1 MTEYLRKTRN
11 DSKGQLLEL
20 EVGDD
25 VAVELEELVAVLHLG
40 PDDDGPEN
48 RGELVPEPLR
58 EQLVEVVQEV
68 GHLLERFERSGGK
81 GTGSISSAQAL

>member
-11 DSKGQLLEL
+11 DSKGLKGQLLEL

-48 RGELVPEPLR
+48 GGELVPEPLR

-68 GHLLERFERSGGK
+68 GHLLEEQRHP
-81 GTGSISSAQAL
+81 